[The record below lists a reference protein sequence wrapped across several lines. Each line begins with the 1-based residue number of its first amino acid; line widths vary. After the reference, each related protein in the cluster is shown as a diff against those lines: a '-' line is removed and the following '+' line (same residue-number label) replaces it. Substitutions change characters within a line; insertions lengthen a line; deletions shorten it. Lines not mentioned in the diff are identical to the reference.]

1 MMTDQEQHELSRLI
15 LELVDGYISD
25 ERLELLDRRLMESNE
40 AMVFYCDHMKNAA
53 LLKRRIQ
60 LYLASASPCQDKRVW
75 KALAISEKTAP
86 GITLKRT
93 KHHPDRFSDVVSDS
107 TAKTSHI
114 SKLFLYS
121 AILSTAAFMLILA
134 YLNYWAPPAT
144 QSVATLVD
152 SVDVRWALPSE
163 AFNVGSRLKNRSHV
177 LRLAE
182 GVVKVA
188 FDYGAEVIIEGPAEF
203 EPASAEK
210 MILHSGRVFARVPD
224 YARGFTIQTPYS
236 TVVDL
241 GTEFGVYVAADRTAE
256 VHMFQGKAM
265 LVAGPAGA
273 SSRHQEIKAGQSRAV
288 LQSGQIREI
297 PTRKNAFIREIVSQN
312 GVLWRGEHIDLADV
326 LGGGRGFG
334 DGLPNYSINPDTGQW
349 QEGFHRREGLS
360 TTAQCSYVVVEDL
373 SLIDGVFV
381 PDGRRSPV
389 VVSSRGDVF
398 EACPATDGRYYWSI
412 SNGFYIHDGHYR
424 QTLGDVRYGTEDHP
438 AISMHANSGITF
450 DLDRMREELPAFEL
464 TAFRSL
470 CGRTSINPVLETDEP
485 VDFYVLVDGQVRFHY
500 ENATTQDDPRLVNVS
515 LSDDDRFLTLVILS
529 RTKLNSRR
537 GLFAL
542 PEIVIDPRD

>member
-40 AMVFYCDHMKNAA
+40 AMTFYCDHMKNAA

-60 LYLASASPCQDKRVW
+60 LYLASANPCQDTRVW

-93 KHHPDRFSDVVSDS
+93 KHHSDRFSDVVSDS

-121 AILSTAAFMLILA
+121 AILSTAAFMLILT

-163 AFNVGSRLKNRSHV
+163 AFNVGSRLKNRFHV

-203 EPASAEK
+203 EPESAEK
-210 MILHSGRVFARVPD
+210 MILHSGRVFARVPG

-265 LVAGPAGA
+265 LVAGTAGA

-297 PTRKNAFIREIVSQN
+297 PTQENAFIREIVSQS

-334 DGLPNYSINPDTGQW
+334 DGLRNYSINPDTGQW

-360 TTAQCSYVVVEDL
+360 ATAQCSYVVVEEL

-398 EACPATDGRYYWSI
+398 EECPATDGRYYWNI
-412 SNGFYIHDGHYR
+412 SNGFYIHEGHYR

-485 VDFYVLVDGQVRFHY
+485 VDFYVLVDGQVRFHF
-500 ENATTQDDPRLVNVS
+500 ENVTTQDDPRLVNVS

>member
-241 GTEFGVYVAADRTAE
+241 GTEFGVYVADDRIAE

-265 LVAGPAGA
+265 LVAGTAGA
-273 SSRHQEIKAGQSRAV
+273 SSRHQITAGQSRAV
-288 LQSGQIREI
+288 SQSGQIREI
-297 PTRKNAFIREIVSQN
+297 STRENAFIRDIFPQS
-312 GVLWRGEHIDLADV
+312 GLLWRGENIDLADV
-326 LGGGRGFG
+326 LGGGSGFG
-334 DGLPNYSINPDTGQW
+334 DGLRNYSINPDTGQW

-398 EACPATDGRYYWSI
+398 EECPATDGRYYWNI
-412 SNGFYIHDGHYR
+412 SNGFYIHEGHYR
-424 QTLGDVRYGTEDHP
+424 QTLGNVRYGTEDHP

-470 CGRTSINPVLETDEP
+470 CGRTPINPVLETDEP

-500 ENATTQDDPRLVNVS
+500 ENVTTQDDPRLVNVS

-529 RTKLNSRR
+529 RTNLNSRR